1 MKRTR
6 YKRLF
11 VMQKYDAY
19 GCFERFFLHKQR
31 CDYFQKMEENM
42 ENIIFGI
49 MVVIAL
55 GAGVFTCIYEIG
67 GKPKKNTEHQKNDI
81 EKGTN

>member
-1 MKRTR
+1 
-6 YKRLF
+6 
-11 VMQKYDAY
+11 
-19 GCFERFFLHKQR
+19 
-31 CDYFQKMEENM
+31 M

-67 GKPKKNTEHQKNDI
+67 SSPKTDTKHQKNDS
-81 EKGTN
+81 EKGKN

>member
-1 MKRTR
+1 M
-6 YKRLF
+6 
-11 VMQKYDAY
+11 
-19 GCFERFFLHKQR
+19 HKT
-31 CDYFQKMEENM
+31 KGTKNM

-55 GAGVFTCIYEIG
+55 GAGVFTCIYEVG
-67 GKPKKNTEHQKNDI
+67 GSQKTNPENQNNDT